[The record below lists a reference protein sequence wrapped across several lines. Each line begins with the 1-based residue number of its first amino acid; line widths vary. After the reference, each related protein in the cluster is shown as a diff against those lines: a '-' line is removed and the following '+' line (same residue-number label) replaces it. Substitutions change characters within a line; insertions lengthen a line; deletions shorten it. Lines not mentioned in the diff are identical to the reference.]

1 MNLAEYTIQNKLFGI
16 IVILIVLVGGWNAY
30 QNMARF
36 EDPEFT
42 IRTAPVVTRYPGASP
57 LEVAQ
62 EVTEPLERA
71 LQEMEEVEALRS
83 TSSSGLSEINVEIK
97 YAFSKSRQDLQ
108 LIWTKLRNKV
118 KDAEASLP
126 PGASTPQVYDG
137 FGDVFGLYYFIT
149 GPGYTAAELRSYAKA
164 LQSDLLQ
171 VEGVAKV
178 TLDGA
183 QREVIYVEIARDTA
197 ASLGASV
204 ANIYGM
210 LEQQNA
216 VVSAGEV
223 TIGDRRLVIDP
234 SGAIDSVASIKNLL
248 VTTAADGRLIY
259 LQDIAHV
266 WRGYQSPPNKM
277 FRYNG
282 QPAIA
287 MGVAGILGGNIVE
300 VGNAVDAKIAEAE
313 SRRPLGMELHEYYHQ
328 GNIVDESVQAF
339 VLNVIAALAIVI
351 ITLLIFMGLKSA
363 LIIGSILLLT
373 IFATLLTMDLSGI
386 PMHRISL
393 GALIIAL
400 GMMVDNAI
408 VVTEGILIGVQ
419 RGRKKLDIAKDIVTR
434 TKWPLLGGT
443 LVGIIAFAPIGF
455 APGST
460 AEFTGHLFWV
470 ILISLLFSWVFAVTL
485 TPLFCYWLF
494 TDSSGDSSGD
504 TAGATRANAF
514 LTAYKGLMRE
524 AIKARVLVVGLA
536 VGLLAVSIWGLQFV
550 KPGFFPA
557 STSPQIVLDYWL
569 PQGTDIAKTENDIKQ
584 VEAFVSELESVDA
597 VQTVIGGGGIRYMLV
612 YAPESGNSAYGQ
624 LLIRVKDFNLIDT
637 LIPQIQDYVDNNFPN
652 AQGKVWRFQLGPGGG
667 SKVEAKFQGPDP
679 TELRRLADAAKSV
692 MIADGGALSIK
703 DDWRQPVSVIEPIYS
718 ASKGRR
724 AGVSR
729 QDLAQALQTNFSG
742 RKVGVYREGDDLIP
756 IVSRAPA
763 SERVDVGDIRN
774 IQVLS
779 SVSGKTVPIG
789 QVTDGFKTIWR
800 DGVLKRENRIWSI
813 KAQSD
818 PLPGDL
824 AADLQSRVR
833 PKIDAIELPDG
844 HTLEWGGEYGD
855 SKESNESLASTIPLG
870 FLAMVLTVIVLFGK
884 LRQPIVIWLVVPFSL
899 IGVVVGLL
907 VMDLPFEFMAILGLL
922 SLSGL
927 LIKNGIVLVDQID
940 LEIADGTPRYDAVIE
955 AAASRVR
962 PVMMG
967 ALTTVL
973 GVIPLYFDAFFQS
986 MSVVLVFGLSFA
998 TLLTLIIVP
1007 VFYTLFFSIT
1017 PEETSR
1023 A

>member
-1 MNLAEYTIQNKLFGI
+1 MNPAEYTIQNKLLSI
-16 IVILIVLVGGWNAY
+16 IVILIVLAGGWNAY
-30 QNMARF
+30 QSMARF

-42 IRTAPVVTRYPGASP
+42 IREAPVVTQYPGASP
-57 LEVAQ
+57 LEVAR

-71 LQEMEEVEALRS
+71 LQDMEEVKQLRS
-83 TSSSGLSEINVEIK
+83 TSSSGLSEIKVEIK
-97 YAFSKSRQDLQ
+97 YEFSRSKQDLQ

-126 PGASTPQVYDG
+126 PGTSTPQVYDG
-137 FGDVFGLYYFIT
+137 FGDVFGLYYFVT
-149 GPGYTAAELRSYAKA
+149 GPGYTPAELRRYAKE

-171 VEGVAKV
+171 VDGVAKV
-178 TLDGA
+178 TLDGE
-183 QREVIYVEIARDTA
+183 QREVIYVEIARDIA
-197 ASLGASV
+197 AALGVSIS
-204 ANIYGM
+204 NIYGI

-216 VVSAGEV
+216 VVSAGDV
-223 TIGDRRLVIDP
+223 TIGNQRLVIDP
-234 SGAIDSVASIKNLL
+234 SGAIDSVESIKNLL
-248 VTTAADGRLIY
+248 ITTSSDGRLIY
-259 LQDIAHV
+259 LQDIAYV
-266 WRGYQSPPNKM
+266 WRGYQSPPSKM

-287 MGVAGILGGNIVE
+287 IGIAGILGGNIVE
-300 VGNAVDAKIAEAE
+300 VGNAVNEKIAKAE

-328 GNIVDESVQAF
+328 GSIVDESVQAF
-339 VLNVIAALAIVI
+339 VVNVIAALVIVI

-363 LIIGSILLLT
+363 VIIGAILLLT

-419 RGRKKLDIAKDIVTR
+419 QGRKKLDIAKEIVTR

-470 ILISLLFSWVFAVTL
+470 ILISLLFSWIFAVTL

-494 TDSSGDSSGD
+494 KEFDGHTVK
-504 TAGATRANAF
+504 TADDNAF
-514 LTAYKGLMRE
+514 FRAYKGLMRG
-524 AIKARVLVVGLA
+524 AIKARMFVVGLA
-536 VGLLAVSIWGLQFV
+536 IVLFAVSMWGLQFV

-569 PQGTDIAKTENDIKQ
+569 PQGTDIGKTENDMKQ

-597 VQTVIGGGGIRYMLV
+597 VQTLIGGGGIRFMLV

-624 LLIRVKDFNLIDT
+624 LLIRVKDFNKIDT
-637 LIPQIQDYVDNNFPN
+637 LIPEIQTYVDNNFPN

-667 SKVEAKFQGPDP
+667 SKIEAKFQGPD
-679 TELRRLADAAKSV
+679 TKVLRRLADEAKSL

-718 ASKGRR
+718 ESKGRR

-742 RKVGVYREGDDLIP
+742 RNVGVYREGDDLIP
-756 IVSRAPA
+756 IISRAPE
-763 SERVDVGDIRN
+763 SERVDVSDIRN

-779 SVSGKTVPIG
+779 SVSGQTVPIG
-789 QVTDGFKTIWR
+789 QVTDGFKTVWR
-800 DGVLKRENRIWSI
+800 NGVVKRENRIWAI

-818 PLPGDL
+818 PLPGEL
-824 AADLQSRVR
+824 AGDLQARIA
-833 PKIDAIELPDG
+833 PKIEAITLPDG
-844 HTLEWGGEYGD
+844 YTLEWDGEYGD
-855 SKESNESLASTIPLG
+855 SKESNDNLASTIPLG
-870 FLAMVLTVIVLFGK
+870 FLAMVLTVIVLFGA
-884 LRQPIVIWLVVPFSL
+884 LRQPIVIWLVVPLSL

-907 VMDLPFEFMAILGLL
+907 VMDLPMEFMAILGLL

-940 LEIADGTPRYDAVIE
+940 LEISEGKPRFDAVID

-973 GVIPLYFDAFFQS
+973 GVLPLYFDAFFKS
-986 MSVVLVFGLSFA
+986 MSVVLVFGLTFA

-1007 VFYTLFFSIT
+1007 VLYTIFFRIKT
-1017 PEETSR
+1017 QETHH